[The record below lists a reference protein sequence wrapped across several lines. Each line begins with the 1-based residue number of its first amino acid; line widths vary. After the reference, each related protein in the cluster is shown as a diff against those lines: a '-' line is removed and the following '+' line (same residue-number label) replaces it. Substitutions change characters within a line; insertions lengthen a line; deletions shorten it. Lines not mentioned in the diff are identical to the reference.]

1 MRPSRRDY
9 LWGLASFVAAGASA
23 RGEQVNPYT
32 GTWSVSTT
40 DEQGV
45 TQRLKIVITADRKA
59 SLVIVDEA
67 NISIPASLVELASPD
82 VNIEWKSVGVA
93 FKGVLK
99 NDTIEGTISSATAGE
114 SQAITFVRGD
124 LFAVNIPVLPPGVM
138 DQKRLQQL
146 RIIAEAPAMGV
157 AWAFASGK
165 DRVLVDGLRAADAK
179 TQVALADQW
188 HIGSCTKSMT
198 ATLAARLVEAGHI
211 KWEATVGQILGPH
224 LPPFNAA
231 YKDATLLQLL
241 AHHSGLPHD
250 VTGTDKYG
258 RGLRPDIRAERL
270 QYLAA
275 VLNEAPVVTPG
286 KEDSYSNAGYVA
298 AGAMLEL
305 VMDKPWE
312 ELMRAHVFAP
322 LGLTSAG
329 FGPPGH
335 PDKYDQPVGHASGAG
350 GKVRPATKLEEADYP
365 PPVTGPCG
373 TVHLNL
379 RDLLAYLK
387 AHRDRAASFLSEASW
402 KTLHTAPFGGNYAL
416 GWGGKED
423 GTLSHSG
430 SNGLWWANVV
440 ITPEGLAFAAT
451 MNAVTP
457 GTTAVMTQALDAAGR
472 SRE

>member
-1 MRPSRRDY
+1 MQPSRRDY
-9 LWGLASFVAAGASA
+9 LFGLASLVAMGASA
-23 RGEQVNPYT
+23 RGGPVDPIV
-32 GTWSVSTT
+32 GTWSATTT
-40 DEQGV
+40 DDQGV
-45 TQRLKIVITADRKA
+45 TQRLKIVITAEGKG
-59 SLVIVDEA
+59 SLILVEEA
-67 NISIPASLVELASPD
+67 NISIPASLVELSGPN
-82 VNIEWKSVGVA
+82 VNIEWKSTGFA

-99 NDTIEGTISSATAGE
+99 NDAIEGTISAAAAGE

-124 LFAVNIPVLPPGVM
+124 LFAVTIPTLPPGVM
-138 DQKRLQQL
+138 DQKRLHQL
-146 RIIAEAPAMGV
+146 RLIAGAPAMGV
-157 AWAFASGK
+157 AWASGK
-165 DRVLVDGLRAADAK
+165 DHVLVDGLRAADAK

-224 LPPFNAA
+224 LPPFNAV
-231 YKDATLLQLL
+231 YKDATLVQLL
-241 AHHSGLPHD
+241 AHYSGLPHD
-250 VTGTDKYG
+250 VTGSDKYG
-258 RGLRPDIRAERL
+258 RGPRPDIRAERL
-270 QYLAA
+270 QYVAA
-275 VLNEAPVVTPG
+275 ALNEAPVVPPG
-286 KEDSYSNAGYVA
+286 KQDSYSNGGYVV
-298 AGAMLEL
+298 AGAMLES

-322 LGLTSAG
+322 LGMTSAG

-335 PDKYDQPVGHASGAG
+335 PGKHDQPVGHAPGPG
-350 GKVRPATKLEEADYP
+350 GKLRPVTKPEEADSP

-387 AHRDRAASFLSEASW
+387 AHRDRPASFLSEASW
-402 KTLHTAPFGGNYAL
+402 KTLHTSPFGGAFAL
-416 GWGGKED
+416 GWMVKPD

-440 ITPEGLAFAAT
+440 ITPAGLAFAAT

-457 GTTAVMTQALDAAGR
+457 GSIAVITQALDAAGR
-472 SRE
+472 E